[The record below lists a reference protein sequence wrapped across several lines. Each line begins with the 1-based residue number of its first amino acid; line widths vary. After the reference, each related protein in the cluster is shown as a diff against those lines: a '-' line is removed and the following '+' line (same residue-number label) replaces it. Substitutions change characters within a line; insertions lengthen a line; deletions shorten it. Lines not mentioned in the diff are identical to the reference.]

1 MYFNWMQWIN
11 TSSKGLHVTSFYQF
25 SVNGLDIL
33 HVSFDILGFRHAMT
47 MAFAVEEINKNS
59 DLLPNVTLGYRLYD
73 NCGALVVGFSGALS
87 LASGQEAEFFL
98 QDGCAGSPPVLGIVG
113 DSPSTFTIASA
124 SVLGLYQMPMVR
136 DW

>member
-1 MYFNWMQWIN
+1 
-11 TSSKGLHVTSFYQF
+11 
-25 SVNGLDIL
+25 
-33 HVSFDILGFRHAMT
+33 MT

-87 LASGQEAEFFL
+87 LANGQEEEFLF

-113 DSPSTFTIASA
+113 DSHSTFTIASA
-124 SVLGLYQMPMVR
+124 SVLGLYHLPMVCYR
-136 DW
+136 CFIIYICVHSL